1 MFRLGNI
8 PSKRSLPAEDDELG
22 ESTHKKRK
30 ERLSEP
36 EDEKEDN
43 LEIED
48 KKAVQGVSTMY
59 LKFFYIYRV
68 LYR

>member
-8 PSKRSLPAEDDELG
+8 PSKWSLPAEDDELG
-22 ESTHKKRK
+22 ATTHKKRQ

-36 EDEKEDN
+36 EDEKEDLN

-48 KKAVQGVSTMY
+48 KKAVQGVSTMC
-59 LKFFYIYRV
+59 LKFLYI
-68 LYR
+68 